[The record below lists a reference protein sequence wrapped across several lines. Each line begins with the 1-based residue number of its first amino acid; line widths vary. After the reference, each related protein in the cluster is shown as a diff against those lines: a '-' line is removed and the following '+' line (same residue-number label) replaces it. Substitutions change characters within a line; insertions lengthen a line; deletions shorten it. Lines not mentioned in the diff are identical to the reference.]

1 MFQRTLNG
9 SCLNGK
15 FNWEK
20 NSDDG
25 AKVRNKQTNKQTK
38 VKEAIP
44 QFPKSIQKY
53 EIKN

>member
-25 AKVRNKQTNKQTK
+25 AKVRNKQTNKQK
-38 VKEAIP
+38 WKK
-44 QFPKSIQKY
+44 QYLNFLNLF
-53 EIKN
+53 KNMKLKT